1 VDSVNGVTEARIK
14 EILTGTRGDLFLAAQ
29 QLGITL
35 RQMDNIVRFDQA
47 IGIHLGEIQQ
57 VISENPDYEKRS
69 GKWFESQINR
79 TAALYRLVGLEELY
93 KLATMEFDGENA
105 ALMNVK
111 LGAAS
116 KLKGEELT
124 IRSTSDAD
132 AILAELAA
140 SYEIDAPRIKEVR
153 QKMLENRQGALLPV
167 GALNEPLEL
176 RHPELEGVELIER
189 DVTPGRVGG
198 SREFE
203 QAATLVGAP
212 GNRQQD

>member
-1 VDSVNGVTEARIK
+1 VDQVNGISESHIK

-57 VISENPDYEKRS
+57 VIAENPDYEKRS

-79 TAALYRLVGLEELY
+79 TAALYKLVGLEELY
-93 KLATMEFDGENA
+93 KLATMGIDSENA

-111 LGAAS
+111 RQAAFNLRGA
-116 KLKGEELT
+116 EIT
-124 IRSTSDAD
+124 IRSGAEVDAV
-132 AILAELAA
+132 LEELAR

-153 QKMLENRQGALLPV
+153 QKMLENRQGALLPA
-167 GALNEPLEL
+167 GTLNEPVEL

-198 SREFE
+198 TRQVEH
-203 QAATLVGAP
+203 AAGIVGAP